1 MEFVT
6 EIRKLSGGRSLVL
19 LESGLQFPLY
29 ARELSDYGLEEG
41 NVVQEETVSRI
52 MDEILIKRAR
62 LRAMHLLEQMS
73 RTEFQ
78 LREKLRQSYYPD
90 QIIED
95 AIQYVRG
102 YHYIDDL
109 RYAMS
114 YLENNASVK
123 SLRQME
129 QELYAKGVAKEIVEQ
144 AVSESDPPDEMS
156 QILALLEKK
165 HYDPSCDDRKEQ
177 QRMYGYLMR
186 RGYSR
191 SAILSAL
198 RQVEE

>member
-1 MEFVT
+1 MECVT

-41 NVVQEETVSRI
+41 NFVQEETVSRI

-95 AIQYVRG
+95 AIQYVKG

-114 YLENNASVK
+114 YLENHASVK

-129 QELYAKGVAKEIVEQ
+129 QELYAKGVAKELVEQ
-144 AVSESDPPDEMS
+144 AVSESELPDEMS

-165 HYDPSCDDRKEQ
+165 HYDLSCDDRKEQ

-191 SAILSAL
+191 SAISSAL